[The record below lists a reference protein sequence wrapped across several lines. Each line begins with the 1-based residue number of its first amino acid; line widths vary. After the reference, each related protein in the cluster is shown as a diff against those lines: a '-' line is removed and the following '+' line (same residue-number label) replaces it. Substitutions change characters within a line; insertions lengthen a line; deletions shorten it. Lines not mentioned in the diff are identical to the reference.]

1 VTPGICV
8 YNAFSDREFDGET
21 RTLTFFTLERFGIC
35 EPGDARKANSHGL
48 KLEAEVYSAKLKTK
62 AERGFWR
69 TPSTGEGIRQFSIKL
84 LVKVRYNVIRGSLT
98 IMHAVVCDFPLPCTP
113 QTNAENGTLVLR
125 NSLESM
131 IVVEGVGSELPRSPY
146 CGRSS
151 SRPGD
156 LSTSAEKSTA
166 FL

>member
-1 VTPGICV
+1 
-8 YNAFSDREFDGET
+8 
-21 RTLTFFTLERFGIC
+21 
-35 EPGDARKANSHGL
+35 
-48 KLEAEVYSAKLKTK
+48 
-62 AERGFWR
+62 
-69 TPSTGEGIRQFSIKL
+69 
-84 LVKVRYNVIRGSLT
+84 
-98 IMHAVVCDFPLPCTP
+98 MHAVVCDFPLPCTP

-166 FL
+166 FLKLPIDVSSPRSSVVERLRRFS